1 MHRYCWRTL
10 PLSATDAERGTG
22 EKGEALQRFRSK
34 SPFAVH
40 PIPLHAAC
48 SSCTTHAYRDELSRN
63 ISGSLRCS
71 TICAAAGRP
80 WVTAQEQFPGAL
92 LPCRFQRSRRTSSCG
107 VCIHYE
113 ADSGAVDQPPELG
126 VVDVID
132 DFAGH
137 DHVDGLIDNA
147 AAHYEPLSGVVVQA
161 VLVNL
166 GGVKPDLGEH
176 AVK

>member
-1 MHRYCWRTL
+1 MPRSCWRTL
-10 PLSATDAERGTG
+10 PLSATEAERGQ
-22 EKGEALQRFRSK
+22 ERSSTAVPIEIAIRCASHST
-34 SPFAVH
+34 SP
-40 PIPLHAAC
+40 AC
-48 SSCTTHAYRDELSRN
+48 SSCTTHACRDELSRN
-63 ISGSLRCS
+63 TSG
-71 TICAAAGRP
+71 
-80 WVTAQEQFPGAL
+80 
-92 LPCRFQRSRRTSSCG
+92 SCG
-107 VCIHYE
+107 VQPSVQRLVAPESRHKSSFPALFRPAGSSDLDAPRLLGSVFITRL
-113 ADSGAVDQPPELG
+113 DSGAVDQPTEPG

-147 AAHYEPLSGVVVQA
+147 AVHYEPLSGIIVQA